1 LSHRDKSGESTN
13 FIYDQAGRLIKTIY
27 SDGSYTLSAY
37 NAQGRVE
44 YTEDELGNRTTYTY
58 WPGGSQKEIIAAN
71 GGVTY
76 HQYNANG
83 NLTLI
88 RDARGNSVLY
98 EYDALNRRTYT
109 RYPGQG
115 TYTQTHYNAQGQ
127 VEWEQ
132 DESGNKKIY
141 QYDTLGRL
149 VKVTPSY
156 LEPDIFWSYTYYE
169 DGSLKTQKDARGNV
183 TSYSYNEMG
192 KRISRKLPQGQI
204 ESYSYYSDGTL
215 RTKTDFN
222 GITSTYYLES
232 ASGRVARISR
242 PGYSDISY
250 TYYPD
255 GKRWIMSDESGQ
267 TVYEYYP
274 RGRLK
279 SKEHSI
285 AGKINYT
292 YNAAGN
298 IKSVSTD
305 TINGVD
311 VEYSYNAQNQLDY
324 VDDRKNNISKI
335 ADYGYDLAGNLE
347 TVAYANKINTTYQYN
362 LRNQLESIE
371 VSKESSPVLS
381 YTYTLRPEGNRSR
394 VTENTGKT
402 VNWTYDNLYRLT
414 SETVS
419 SSPDGRNGF
428 LGYTYDSVGNRQTRS
443 STLTGINNQ
452 AYTGLYDANDRF
464 TNDTYDNNG
473 NPIASGSDSYQYDAE
488 NRLVSATVGGKS
500 ISIVYDGDGN
510 RVSKTVDGVTTTYL
524 VDTNNLTGYSQV
536 LEEKRAGILVK
547 AYTYGLDLVSCK
559 DIPAA
564 KTYYFGYDGQG
575 SVRYL
580 TDSDGNVTDTYD
592 YDAFGNLLSRTGTTD
607 NNYLYTGEQW
617 DFDLEMYFLRARYMD
632 TDSGRFWG
640 MDSFEGSN
648 ESPASLH
655 KYLYANANPVMFT
668 DPSGL
673 FSMVEMNMT
682 QAVMGTLYANV
693 IITGGAL
700 LGTGISIAE
709 AGSILPDGLTF
720 SFKFGSAS
728 GGYMGGG
735 GFNVT
740 IDRRTH
746 KVAVGVTGEFGIA
759 AGSLRNTQTT
769 KGVMWFDAG
778 FVFGMSSP
786 SQMASGFSLTSYWP
800 KGLSMAALR
809 LIPMKKLSTIVGKS
823 LSPEGFMNKIG
834 FLRNRKSGNTIMIQ
848 VASGGASVIGLAGRP
863 VSFATT
869 VGYSFEV
876 TNLPGYMNQQVDKVV
891 KKGFGRSSGY

>member
-1 LSHRDKSGESTN
+1 
-13 FIYDQAGRLIKTIY
+13 
-27 SDGSYTLSAY
+27 
-37 NAQGRVE
+37 
-44 YTEDELGNRTTYTY
+44 
-58 WPGGSQKEIIAAN
+58 
-71 GGVTY
+71 
-76 HQYNANG
+76 
-83 NLTLI
+83 
-88 RDARGNSVLY
+88 
-98 EYDALNRRTYT
+98 
-109 RYPGQG
+109 
-115 TYTQTHYNAQGQ
+115 
-127 VEWEQ
+127 
-132 DESGNKKIY
+132 
-141 QYDTLGRL
+141 LGRL

-183 TSYSYNEMG
+183 TSYIYNEMG

-324 VDDRKNNISKI
+324 VNDNRNQIYKI
-335 ADYGYDLAGNLE
+335 ADYSYDLAGNLE

-473 NPIASGSDSYQYDAE
+473 NPIASGSDSYQYNAE
-488 NRLVSATVGGKS
+488 NKLISANVNGKN
-500 ISIVYDGDGN
+500 ISVVYDGDGN
-510 RVSKTVDGVTTTYL
+510 RISKTVDGVTTTYL

-547 AYTYGLDLVSCK
+547 AYTYGLDLISCK

-592 YDAFGNLLSRTGTTD
+592 YDAFGNLLIRTGTTD

-640 MDSFEGSN
+640 MDSWEGSN
-648 ESPASLH
+648 ESPLSLH
-655 KYLYANANPVMFT
+655 KYLYAGDNPVLFVDHSGNMFT
-668 DPSGL
+668 LPSL
-673 FSMVEMNMT
+673 SMSTAIRATLASN
-682 QAVMGTLYANV
+682 VM
-693 IITGGAL
+693 ITFATAL
-700 LGTGISIAE
+700 RIGV
-709 AGSILPDGLTF
+709 
-720 SFKFGSAS
+720 
-728 GGYMGGG
+728 GGG
-735 GFNVT
+735 SVDGVVFSVRVGKRKGGFMT
-740 IDRRTH
+740 G
-746 KVAVGVTGEFGIA
+746 VGVDIVSDGYQVAFGLVGEFGLDPQSTIA
-759 AGSLRNTQTT
+759 VHKGSYVSASVGLVFNMRSPREYVTGGGMVSTWPIGIMGLMARATIGDVTPQGALRAIQSSRYF
-769 KGVMWFDAG
+769 GSFQLG
-778 FVFGMSSP
+778 FSGP
-786 SQMASGFSLTSYWP
+786 SQF
-800 KGLSMAALR
+800 
-809 LIPMKKLSTIVGKS
+809 
-823 LSPEGFMNKIG
+823 IG
-834 FLRNRKSGNTIMIQ
+834 WSIY
-848 VASGGASVIGLAGRP
+848 GRP
-863 VSFATT
+863 SFSATMT
-869 VGYSFEV
+869 GSVFIAQIP
-876 TNLPGYMNQQVDKVV
+876 T
-891 KKGFGRSSGY
+891 GFGYLRDAVDLVRQTANFARNVSALTERTDTFLDYAKRLSNFALPH